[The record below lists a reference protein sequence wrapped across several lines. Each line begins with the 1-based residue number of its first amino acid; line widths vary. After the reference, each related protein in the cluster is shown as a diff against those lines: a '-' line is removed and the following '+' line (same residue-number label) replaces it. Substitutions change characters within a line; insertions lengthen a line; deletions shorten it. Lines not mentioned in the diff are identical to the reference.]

1 MKRTNHVK
9 GTVDTRLFSGKREI
23 PNMNFNACLYS
34 SFDELQQ
41 PLNSIFDYGYAL
53 SIVSGGYGV
62 LVKDGIEHMLH
73 TGDVFFIPVS
83 DIPEL
88 RNVSG
93 LKIYGCLMTADYVNL
108 IAQESPLD
116 IQTICSLKDN
126 FLIHATE
133 EDMKIFHTM
142 HVLLENV
149 AKKEASEL
157 KNVMMHNL
165 YLTFSIEVYMIY
177 EARNNDLT
185 PEKMSYN
192 SATMIF
198 KRFIEIMQTSEKP
211 IHTVCEVAEQLNITP
226 KYFSTVCK
234 QITGRTALDIIN
246 SELVKNARL
255 LLLNPNNSVK
265 QVSVRLGFANQS
277 HFGTFMRRNAGMS
290 PLKYRQSL
298 LNKDNQA

>member
-1 MKRTNHVK
+1 MKRANLLK
-9 GTVDTRLFSGKREI
+9 DTVNTQLFSAKREI
-23 PNMNFNACLYS
+23 PNMNFNACLYDS
-34 SFDELQQ
+34 YEELRQ
-41 PLNSIFDYGYAL
+41 PLNSIFNDGYAL
-53 SIVSGGYGV
+53 VTVCGGAGVFEKDDMEYVLSSG
-62 LVKDGIEHMLH
+62 H
-73 TGDVFFIPVS
+73 VFFIAMR
-83 DIPEL
+83 DI
-88 RNVSG
+88 SG
-93 LKIYGCLMTADYVNL
+93 LHAGTGFNIRGCCMTAEYVNL
-108 IAQESPLD
+108 ILHETPLN
-116 IQTICSLKDN
+116 IPLLCNLKERL
-126 FLIHATE
+126 LIRVTD
-133 EDMKIFHTM
+133 EDMDVFRMM
-142 HVLLENV
+142 HELLKNV
-149 AKKEASEL
+149 AKKPTSEL
-157 KNVMMHNL
+157 KNTMTHNL
-165 YLTFSIEVYMIY
+165 FITFSIEVYMIC
-177 EARNNDLT
+177 EACNRDLA

-192 SATMIF
+192 AAATIF

-290 PLKYRQSL
+290 PLKFRQSL